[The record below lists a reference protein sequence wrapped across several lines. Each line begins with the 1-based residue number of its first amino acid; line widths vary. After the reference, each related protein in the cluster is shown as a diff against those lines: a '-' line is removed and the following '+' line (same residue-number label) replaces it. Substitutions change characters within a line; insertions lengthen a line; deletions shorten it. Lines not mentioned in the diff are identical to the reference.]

1 MLTEREVRILYEM
14 ANGTVED
21 AMNEVTID
29 RHITEAEIEARTYAR
44 VLGFKYEP
52 PVRKRKSRVH

>member
-1 MLTEREVRILYEM
+1 MLTEREVQILYES
-14 ANGTVED
+14 ARGTVED

-44 VLGFKYEP
+44 VLGFKYVP
-52 PVRKRKSRVH
+52 PERRRKIRVH